1 MGPQLASFIRIE
13 VTQTA
18 YEVAGDSAGGEE
30 FAITPDTTDIRRL
43 LGLCVIGAVHLT
55 GFGAGQAEAQIVN
68 TLRRWSDAEPGWG
81 GDVEARFAV
90 ASGNTEYLE
99 FTGGARLQFV
109 AERHRVRGFTNTSI
123 RDANDERVAES
134 FLAHVRHNYRLT
146 PVFSTLVFLQHSSD
160 RFRRLERRTL
170 AGGGTRIDV
179 VREEAWEA
187 SLGLSAMYEG
197 EEFTDD
203 PSGDIEHEFRGSF
216 FASAIGNVTETLR
229 VDLSA
234 FYQPLFSDWRDD
246 RVFLASSLRT
256 DLVGALDLVVRF
268 DLTHESRP
276 PEDVEPTDVRFSTG
290 LVLDF

>member
-1 MGPQLASFIRIE
+1 MSGAGTGPAG
-13 VTQTA
+13 VTDPR
-18 YEVAGDSAGGEE
+18 GLGSG
-30 FAITPDTTDIRRL
+30 IRRL
-43 LGLCVIGAVHLT
+43 LGICVIGAVQLT

-68 TLRRWSDAEPGWG
+68 TLRSWVDTEPGWS

-99 FTGGARLQFV
+99 FTGGASLQFV
-109 AERHRVRGFTNTSI
+109 AERHRVRGFTNASV
-123 RDANDERVAES
+123 RDANEERVAES

-197 EEFTDD
+197 ERFTDD

-229 VDLSA
+229 IDVSA

-256 DLVGALDLVVRF
+256 DLIGALDLVVRF

>member
-1 MGPQLASFIRIE
+1 MRTSQPYAAPECAGPHRASR
-13 VTQTA
+13 A
-18 YEVAGDSAGGEE
+18 LGSGL
-30 FAITPDTTDIRRL
+30 RCL
-43 LGLCVIGAVHLT
+43 LGLCLLAAVHLT
-55 GFGAGQAEAQIVN
+55 GLAADHAEAQIVN
-68 TLRRWSDAEPGWG
+68 TLRRWSDAEPGWT

-99 FTGGARLQFV
+99 FAGGASLQFV
-109 AERHRVRGFTNTSI
+109 TPRHRVRGFTNASV

-134 FLAHVRHNYRLT
+134 LQAHVRHNYRLT
-146 PVFSTLVFLQHSSD
+146 PVFSTLVFVQHSSD
-160 RFRRLERRTL
+160 PFRRLERRTL

-197 EEFTDD
+197 ERFTDD
-203 PSGDIEHEFRGSF
+203 PSGDVEDEFRGSF

-246 RVFLASSLRT
+246 RLFLASSLRA
-256 DLVGALDLVVRF
+256 DVVGALDLVVRF

-276 PEDVEPTDVRFSTG
+276 PVDVAPTDVRLSTG
-290 LVLDF
+290 FVFDF